1 MNNFKNHE
9 NDNFMNLMYIFLK
22 TKRNFLQN
30 LGNEFVIKSLF
41 KKKMDFKDIKIL
53 NEIVWVG
60 PANTFSFKIR

>member
-1 MNNFKNHE
+1 MKNLKNHE

-53 NEIVWVG
+53 NEIV
-60 PANTFSFKIR
+60 